1 MKIASKPTYVS
12 SKIFNKDL
20 VGVNVKRP
28 TIQLNRPSY
37 VGMCILDLSNTLMY
51 DFHYNYVKKK
61 YNNKAKQL
69 FTDTDPLTY
78 EIQTED
84 VYADFYQDKHLFDN
98 SDYSSESQFSNQANG
113 NVIGKFKDEAG
124 GKVITEFIGLK
135 SKMYSYIKD
144 DGCNSKTA
152 KGVKKNIIERSDH
165 NQHF

>member
-28 TIQLNRPSY
+28 TIKLNRPSY
-37 VGMCILDLSNTLMY
+37 VGMCILDLSNTLLY
-51 DFHYNYVKKK
+51 DFHYNYVKTK
-61 YNNKAKQL
+61 YNYKAKQL

-78 EIQTED
+78 EIQTEY

-98 SDYSSESQFSNQANG
+98 SDNSSESQFYNQANE

-135 SKMYSYIKD
+135 SKTYSYIKD
-144 DGCNSKTA
+144 DGCNNKTA